1 VLEAFEEED
10 LLARANIVGE
20 RVMAAMR
27 EIQDRH
33 PDFVGDVRGRG
44 PMAAMEFV
52 KDAESRTP
60 DKERTAKVIEAAL
73 QEGLVITDE
82 ELEEGLAVL
91 GRAVDSAT

>member
-1 VLEAFEEED
+1 
-10 LLARANIVGE
+10 
-20 RVMAAMR
+20 MAGMR

-52 KDAESRTP
+52 KDAGSKAP
-60 DKERTAKVIEAAL
+60 DKERTAKVIQGAL
-73 QEGLVITDE
+73 QQGLLLLSAGQYGNCVRTLMPFVITDE

-91 GRAVDSAT
+91 GRAVDAAA